1 MSSSNLVR
9 VSFIEEVTL
18 GETPVAGDFETVRF
32 TSESLSGTPTTTQSQ
47 QIRSDR
53 MSSGQI
59 AVGLE
64 VAGEINFELAKD
76 AGLEKFMES
85 AMLNDWDTQA
95 SQVVDLE
102 IDSVAKTI
110 SRASGDFNAT
120 LDVGDIISLLGFSN
134 SVNNTQAQVVAINS
148 ALEIKVVFNES
159 NGPVVDEAGAGT
171 SYKRA
176 DRLQIGANKKSFTV
190 EKAFLDLAD
199 KALIYKGQLA
209 NTLSFNIAY
218 GEIVTGTI
226 GFNGTKYE
234 SADSAVEFPT
244 NGRVILPAST
254 TNAFNGSI
262 DMPFVNSSSTGVL
275 DEATFCIQSASLSL
289 NNNMQAQTCIGEA
302 APKDYSPGEA
312 SIEVSISAYLADANW
327 NFLAKKLSQDPFA
340 LGFMVKNSGGFYG
353 FYLPAIQTTFSDPA
367 SGGANQQISMEMTGT
382 AKVGANGESAL
393 YIYRG

>member
-9 VSFIEEVTL
+9 VSFIEEATL

-32 TSESLSGTPTTTQSQ
+32 NSESLSGTPTTTQSQ

-64 VAGEINFELAKD
+64 VAGEVNFELAKD
-76 AGLEKFMES
+76 SGLEKFMES

-95 SQVVDLE
+95 SQSVDLE

-120 LDVGDIISLLGFSN
+120 LDVGDIISLSGFSN

-159 NGPVVDEAGAGT
+159 NGAVVDEVGSGT
-171 SYKRA
+171 SYQRA
-176 DRLQIGANKKSFTV
+176 DRLQIGANKKSFTM

-199 KALIYKGQLA
+199 KALIYKGQLV
-209 NTLSFNIAY
+209 NTFSLNIAY
-218 GEIVTGTI
+218 GEIITGTV
-226 GFNGTKYE
+226 GFNGTKYQA
-234 SADSAVEFPT
+234 ADSAVEFAT
-244 NGRVILPAST
+244 NGRTILPAST

-312 SIEVSISAYLADANW
+312 SIEVSISAYLADDNW
-327 NFLAKKLSQDPFA
+327 NFLAKKLSQEPFA
-340 LGFMVKNSGGFYG
+340 LGFMVKNAGGFYG
-353 FYLPAIQTTFSDPA
+353 FYLPAIQTSFSDPA
-367 SGGANQQISMEMTGT
+367 SGGANQQISIEMTGT

>member
-9 VSFIEEVTL
+9 VSFIEEAVL
-18 GETPVAGDFETVRF
+18 GETPVAGDFETIRF

-64 VAGEINFELAKD
+64 VGGEINFELAKD

-85 AMLNDWDTQA
+85 AMLNEWDTQA
-95 SQVVDLE
+95 LQAVDLE
-102 IDSVAKTI
+102 IDSVAKTV

-120 LDVGDIISLLGFSN
+120 LDVGDIISFSGFSN

-159 NGPVVDEAGAGT
+159 NGPVVDEVGAGT

-176 DRLQIGANKKSFTV
+176 DRLQIGSAKKSFTM

-199 KALIYKGQLA
+199 KALIYSGQMA
-209 NTLSFNIAY
+209 NTLSLNVAY
-218 GEIVTGTI
+218 GEIVTGTV
-226 GFNGTKYE
+226 GFSGTKYQA
-234 SADSAVEFPT
+234 ADSAVEFAT
-244 NGRVILPAST
+244 NGRIIAQAST

-312 SIEVSISAYLADANW
+312 SIEVSLSAYLADANW
-327 NFLAKKLSQDPFA
+327 NFLAKKLSQEPFA
-340 LGFMVKNSGGFYG
+340 LGFMVKNAGGFYG
-353 FYLPAIQTTFSDPA
+353 FYLPAIQTSFSDPA
-367 SGGANQQISMEMTGT
+367 SGGANQQISIEMTGT
-382 AKVGANGESAL
+382 AKVGENGESAL

>member
-1 MSSSNLVR
+1 
-9 VSFIEEVTL
+9 
-18 GETPVAGDFETVRF
+18 
-32 TSESLSGTPTTTQSQ
+32 
-47 QIRSDR
+47 

-64 VAGEINFELAKD
+64 VAGEVNFELAKD

-95 SQVVDLE
+95 SQSVDLE

-120 LDVGDIISLLGFSN
+120 LDVGDIISLSGFSN
-134 SVNNTQAQVVAINS
+134 SVNNTQAQVIAINS

-159 NGPVVDEAGAGT
+159 NGAVVDEVGSGT
-171 SYKRA
+171 SYQRA
-176 DRLQIGANKKSFTV
+176 DRLQIGANKKSFTM

-199 KALIYKGQLA
+199 KALLYKGQLV

-218 GEIVTGTI
+218 GEIVTGTV
-226 GFNGTKYE
+226 GFNGTKYQA
-234 SADSAVEFPT
+234 ADSAVEFAT
-244 NGRVILPAST
+244 NGRTILPAST

-312 SIEVSISAYLADANW
+312 SIEVSISAYLADDNW
-327 NFLAKKLSQDPFA
+327 NFLAKKLTQEPFA
-340 LGFMVKNSGGFYG
+340 LGFMVKNAGGFYG
-353 FYLPAIQTTFSDPA
+353 FYLPAIQTSFSDPA
-367 SGGANQQISMEMTGT
+367 SGGANQQISIEMTGT

>member
-9 VSFIEEVTL
+9 VSFIEEATL

-85 AMLNDWDTQA
+85 AMLNEWDTQA

-148 ALEIKVVFNES
+148 ALEIKVVFNEA
-159 NGPVVDEAGAGT
+159 NGAVIDEVGSGT

-176 DRLQIGANKKSFTV
+176 DRLQIGANKKSFTM

-209 NTLSFNIAY
+209 NTLSLNIAY
-218 GEIVTGTI
+218 GEIVTGTV
-226 GFNGTKYE
+226 GFNGTKYQA
-234 SADSAVEFPT
+234 ADSAVEFAT
-244 NGRVILPAST
+244 NGRSILQAST

-312 SIEVSISAYLADANW
+312 SIEVSLSAYLADENW
-327 NFLAKKLSQDPFA
+327 NFLAKKLTQEPFA
-340 LGFMVKNSGGFYG
+340 LGFMIKNAGGFYG

-367 SGGANQQISMEMTGT
+367 SGGANQQISIEMTGT
-382 AKVGANGESAL
+382 AKVGENGESAL

>member
-9 VSFIEEVTL
+9 VSFIEEATL

-85 AMLNDWDTQA
+85 AMLNEWDTQA

-148 ALEIKVVFNES
+148 ALEIKVVFNEA
-159 NGPVVDEAGAGT
+159 NGAVVDEVGSGT

-176 DRLQIGANKKSFTV
+176 DRLQIGANKKSFTM

-209 NTLSFNIAY
+209 NTLSLNIAY
-218 GEIVTGTI
+218 GEIVTGTV
-226 GFNGTKYE
+226 GFNGTKYQA
-234 SADSAVEFPT
+234 ADSAVEFAT
-244 NGRVILPAST
+244 NGRSILQAST

-312 SIEVSISAYLADANW
+312 SIEVSLSAYLADENW
-327 NFLAKKLSQDPFA
+327 NFLAKKLTQEPFA
-340 LGFMVKNSGGFYG
+340 LGFMVKNAGGFYG

-367 SGGANQQISMEMTGT
+367 SGGANQQISIEMTGT
-382 AKVGANGESAL
+382 AKVGENGESAL